1 MIVSPWYPVP
11 PVGYGGIE
19 LMAYQLARELQQ
31 RGHEVSVIGQ
41 QGSKGPFETIAIA
54 PESWSSQLGTRDQ
67 VPRESLFL
75 YRAYELVRR
84 RAFDGVHDHSGIP
97 GLLRSARTRLQTP
110 GVTTHPRDPTEPQ
123 SEIPA

>member
-1 MIVSPWYPVP
+1 MIVSAWYPVP
-11 PVGYGGIE
+11 RVGYGGIE

-84 RAFDGVHDHSGIP
+84 RAFDVFSDHSGIP
-97 GLLRSARTRLQTP
+97 RVLLAARTPLQTP
-110 GVTTHPRDPTEPQ
+110 GVAPIPCDP
-123 SEIPA
+123 A